1 MKSVDN
7 ELVYELF
14 HRFVLCFS
22 DSDSKV
28 LKKYL
33 NESFLYSMILAFN
46 SEDARERDYLKTIL
60 HRIYGKI
67 MTLRAYIK
75 RAIGGVLSEIIY
87 ESHSFAGVAELLEI
101 LGDYSYVA

>member
-1 MKSVDN
+1 
-7 ELVYELF
+7 
-14 HRFVLCFS
+14 
-22 DSDSKV
+22 
-28 LKKYL
+28 
-33 NESFLYSMILAFN
+33 MILAFN

-101 LGDYSYVA
+101 LGDYSYVAWYFDSYRAVSKKKNTQLVFEINIPKNI